1 MVSQQS
7 SPKSLFRGL
16 ALLLFVICGG
26 LSKASMAQDVTL
38 TGVVTD
44 PSNAAI
50 VNAQVSLANN
60 TSHAVRHANTNQT
73 GAYTFPS
80 VPSGSYTFLETAS
93 LANSN

>member
-1 MVSQQS
+1 VVSQQS

-60 TSHAVRHANTNQT
+60 TSHAVRLLSCNWMPMVTSFEAPM
-73 GAYTFPS
+73 AS
-80 VPSGSYTFLETAS
+80 VVFS
-93 LANSN
+93 